1 MPIDSICTG
10 CGRTLRV
17 ADEYAGHEA
26 QCPACSSIYV
36 VPTPPDWSTA
46 QPVPAAQGRSEQP
59 PHLGI
64 STYGLF
70 YAITPRG
77 AQYGPVDAATLAR
90 WGKEGRLNATCHV
103 LPEHTSQR
111 IPFSEWMAAHDHSV
125 RSATMTAS
133 ANSPLQS
140 NTDPGANAFGS
151 IPASYSTTTLNQK
164 PGRGVV
170 ILVLAIASWFVCI
183 TLIGSLPLAAA
194 ALYMGIKDLGAMSRY
209 EMSDQDRT
217 ITWIG
222 VWLAGINIAAT
233 FAFFV
238 LLMLTSL

>member
-26 QCPACSSIYV
+26 QCPACSSVYV
-36 VPTPPDWSTA
+36 VPIPQHQPTA
-46 QPVPAAQGRSEQP
+46 QDLPAAPGISEQP
-59 PHLGI
+59 PHMGI
-64 STYGLF
+64 STLGLF
-70 YAITPRG
+70 YAITPSG
-77 AQYGPVDAATLAR
+77 SQYGPVDAATLAR

-103 LPEHTSQR
+103 LPEHTSHR

-125 RSATMTAS
+125 RSATMTVS

-140 NTDPGANAFGS
+140 NTAPGANAFGS
-151 IPASYSTTTLNQK
+151 IPASYPTTALNQTA
-164 PGRGVV
+164 GRGVL
-170 ILVLAIASWFVCI
+170 ILVLAIASWVVCI
-183 TLIGSLPLAAA
+183 TLIGSIPLAAA
-194 ALYMGIKDLGAMSRY
+194 ALYMGIKDLGAMNRY
-209 EMSDQDRT
+209 EKSDQDRT

-238 LLMLTSL
+238 IVMLTSL